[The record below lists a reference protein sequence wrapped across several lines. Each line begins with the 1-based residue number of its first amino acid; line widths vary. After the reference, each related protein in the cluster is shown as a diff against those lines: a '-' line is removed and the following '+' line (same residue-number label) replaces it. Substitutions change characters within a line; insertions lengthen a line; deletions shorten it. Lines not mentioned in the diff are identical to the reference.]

1 MEHVISVTNE
11 QVNQYVEAMTYI
23 FGGLLVVGVTL
34 TALIIIVFIQQAL
47 IMNDFK
53 RAEKVLMR
61 SGLATK
67 MGLENVNS
75 LKEFSKA
82 IDKEWKNSHGSKAL
96 VGKDNVEP

>member
-11 QVNQYVEAMTYI
+11 QVNQYVDAMTYI
-23 FGGLLVVGVTL
+23 FGGLLLVGVIL
-34 TALIIIVFIQQAL
+34 TGLIIFVFVQQAL

-53 RAEKVLMR
+53 RAEKILIR

-82 IDKEWKNSHGSKAL
+82 IDKEWKNSHGSKA
-96 VGKDNVEP
+96 VVEKDNVER

>member
-23 FGGLLVVGVTL
+23 FGGLFLVGVVL

-47 IMNDFK
+47 IMNNFK
-53 RAEKVLMR
+53 RAEKVLIR

-67 MGLENVNS
+67 MGLEDVSS

-82 IDKEWKNSHGSKAL
+82 IDKEWKNSHDSKD
-96 VGKDNVEP
+96 VVEKDNVER